1 MDKNN
6 LKAVLLGLLIVACGG
21 EETQTTQPL
30 DDLVT
35 EAAGGDRAAMTEL
48 ERRAHETAAELV
60 NSDIGPDA
68 ETVFQTALYSG
79 KSGAVEQLSDAGN
92 VWAQTH
98 IAATI
103 SLQAEI
109 SEADGD
115 RARTLLEAAAGS
127 GHGPALFRISEDY
140 RSSGKLYPLNEDK
153 AFEKGLEAA
162 EAGHSEAMFLT
173 GVRYQYGQL
182 NAPQDKELARS
193 WLEKAKAAGY
203 VGAQSQLDELN

>member
-6 LKAVLLGLLIVACGG
+6 LGAVLFGVLIAACGG
-21 EETQTTQPL
+21 EQTQNTQPL
-30 DDLVT
+30 DDLVK

-48 ERRAHETAAELV
+48 ERRANETAAELESSSV
-60 NSDIGPDA
+60 GADA
-68 ETVFQTALYSG
+68 ETAFQTALYSG
-79 KSGAVEQLSDAGN
+79 KPDAVEQLSDAGN

-98 IAATI
+98 LAATI
-103 SLQAEI
+103 SLQTDIGDEDA
-109 SEADGD
+109 D
-115 RARTLLEAAAGS
+115 RARILLEAAADA

-140 RSSGKLYPLNEDK
+140 RSSGKLYPLDEDK
-153 AFEKGLEAA
+153 AFEIGLEAA
-162 EAGHSEAMFLT
+162 KAGHGEAMFLT

-203 VGAQSQLDELN
+203 AGAQSQLDELN